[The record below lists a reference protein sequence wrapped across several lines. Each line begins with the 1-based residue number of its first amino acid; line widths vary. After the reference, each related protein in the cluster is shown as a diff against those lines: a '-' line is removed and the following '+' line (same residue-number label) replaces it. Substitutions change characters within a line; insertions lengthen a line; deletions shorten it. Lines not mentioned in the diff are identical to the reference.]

1 MIVDGEHNTMGEDC
15 WCNPRVEVMQNG
27 NKVIIHNDIEPQE
40 AKEMSNILLAIAS
53 ETNTASLFQCP
64 SGHFLIQTAFF
75 SLPPGAQKTP
85 AGRLFLQIPTHY
97 THFWASMPSFLPSHP
112 SKQPVFAPPGAAGA
126 MLRTPPPRKPIF
138 WQNQG
143 GGAQIPPAAAK

>member
-53 ETNTASLFQCP
+53 ETSTASLLKAVRKSRKMSVLEVSEK
-64 SGHFLIQTAFF
+64 SGVSRNTIREIENGNAINK
-75 SLPPGAQKTP
+75 A
-85 AGRLFLQIPTHY
+85 RLNTLCSI
-97 THFWASMPSFLPSHP
+97 ARAL
-112 SKQPVFAPPGAAGA
+112 KCD
-126 MLRTPPPRKPIF
+126 LRIELRPYEMFTQEGGSE
-138 WQNQG
+138 WQ
-143 GGAQIPPAAAK
+143 ATKHE